1 MAVLSLVV
9 VSCSKDENPAIADS
23 NDEVATLSF
32 GAVVNDLMRSPT
44 TKQALEDLPECSEEA
59 PAYVHVVLT
68 GPEDV
73 GSMED
78 PLMVEVNPTP
88 GDYDGDGEEEYFTEY
103 SSDLELMPGT
113 YDLEYFA
120 VYDEDDNLI
129 WVAPSATSPMGDW
142 VDMALPMEIELIAGS
157 KNYADVNVLCFD
169 DRIVNLYG
177 YQFFDIIG
185 TEAIEFCVFG
195 NWCDENGRH
204 YVAEYSV
211 NIYSGT
217 DNTGDVLYA
226 GEQNDVQTDNSGDEY
241 SDPLCFF
248 LPDGEG
254 QDDYYIEISIDGEIV
269 REGTF
274 TDTDVKELFD
284 GDENVDYYHFLAGSC
299 STGDTPDI
307 FGEGTVGSPP
317 VIDQDTE
324 IYIYFDSSGS
334 MNSTLSPL
342 QEMRNTLLKDAL
354 LPLYG
359 NDEDEYDAKVRVI
372 TDGSERT
379 FNMLNIGGDSPQ
391 GNVIS
396 LVFQDEAETIY
407 HSGVASWDETSS
419 RTATFDSDMSTL
431 RGRLASFPTNYYRG
445 VIFQVDTQGVP
456 AFDNFKELIEAV
468 ENGIGNY
475 SGTNGLSDRNEVA
488 FIYDVNGGDTAQ
500 YYADL
505 IVQTLQDLG
514 YNL

>member
-1 MAVLSLVV
+1 MYLAVFSLFV
-9 VSCSKDENPAIADS
+9 VSCSKEESPENVNQ

-32 GAVVNDLMRSPT
+32 GAVVNDLMRNQT
-44 TKQALEDLPECSEEA
+44 TKQALEELPECSDEA

-78 PLMVEVNPTP
+78 PLIVEVNPTP
-88 GDYDGDGEEEYFTEY
+88 GDYDGDGEDEYFTEY
-103 SSDLELMPGT
+103 SSDLELIPGT

-120 VYDEDDNLI
+120 VYDGGDNLI
-129 WVAPSATSPMGDW
+129 WVAPAAGSPMDDW

-185 TEAIEFCVFG
+185 NEAIEFCVFG

-204 YVAEYSV
+204 YVAEYSI
-211 NIYSGT
+211 NIWSGT
-217 DNTGDVLYA
+217 DNTGVVLYA
-226 GEQNDVQTDNSGDEY
+226 DEQNDVETDNSGDDY

-248 LPDGEG
+248 LPDGDG

-284 GDENVDYYHFLAGSC
+284 GDENVDYYHFLAGDC
-299 STGDTPDI
+299 STGDTPDL
-307 FGEGTVGSPP
+307 FGDGEGNTPPP
-317 VIDQDTE
+317 VINQDTE

-342 QEMRNTLLKDAL
+342 QTMRSTLLKDAL

-359 NDEDEYDAKVRVI
+359 GDEGEYDAKVRVI
-372 TDGSERT
+372 QNPTERT
-379 FNMLNIGGDSPQ
+379 LAMLNIEGDTPT
-391 GNVIS
+391 GNVIA
-396 LVFQDEAETIY
+396 LVFQDEAVNIY
-407 HSGVASWDETSS
+407 HSGAATWSDASTRTTTYDNDLSILRS
-419 RTATFDSDMSTL
+419 RM
-431 RGRLASFPTNYYRG
+431 ASFPTNYYRG
-445 VIFQVDTQGVP
+445 VIFQVEGNDQFG
-456 AFDNFKELIEAV
+456 DLIHAV
-468 ENGIGNY
+468 EDGTGSY
-475 SGTNGLSDRNEVA
+475 SGSNGLSDKSEVA
-488 FIYDVNGGDTAQ
+488 YRYGVDDGNTPQ

-514 YNL
+514 FAL